1 MVLFKKAG
9 EHNTEET
16 LRLAIEEAKNF
27 GRKLLISSTRGESAK
42 KALEMIPD
50 DFQLIVV
57 THHMG
62 FKEVDRQ
69 EFSEEVKELLL
80 QKGHKI
86 LTGTHVLSGI
96 ERAFRREY
104 QGIHIAEIVAST
116 LRLFSQ
122 GVKVSVE
129 IALMAA
135 DAGLVK
141 CSEWIVTCAGTSK
154 GLDTCVVLKPANTSR
169 MLELRIGKIVCMP
182 SECPNP

>member
-1 MVLFKKAG
+1 MVLFKEAG

-16 LRLAIEEAKNF
+16 LKLAIEEARKF
-27 GRKLLISSTRGESAK
+27 GKKLLIASTTGKSAK

-57 THHMG
+57 THHTG
-62 FKEVDRQ
+62 FKQVDEQ
-69 EFSEEVKELLL
+69 EFPEEVRNLLL
-80 QKGHKI
+80 QKGHKV
-86 LTGTHVLSGI
+86 LTATHVLSGI

-104 QGIHIAEIVAST
+104 QGIHLAEIVANT

-122 GVKVSVE
+122 GMKVCVE

-141 CSEWIVTCAGTSK
+141 CSEWIVTCGGTSR

-169 MLELRIGKIVCMP
+169 MLELRIGKIICMP
-182 SECPNP
+182 SDCPNI